1 MKIIWEGIFP
11 AVTTKFTVDG
21 KLDLEAYSKGIAAQ
35 IDAGVN
41 GLILGG
47 SLGEAST
54 LSDDE
59 KVELVAYTVTLAA
72 GKVPV
77 IFNIAEQS
85 TSVAITVAKEVI
97 KAGADGLMLLPPM
110 RYKADDN
117 ETVAYF
123 AAIAESVNVPIIIYN
138 NPVDYN
144 ITVTL
149 DMFEQLSKYK
159 NIEAVK
165 ESTRDVTN
173 VTRMINKFGSR
184 YSILTGVDT
193 LALESLFLGANG
205 WLAGLVNAFPK
216 ETVAIYRLAKA
227 KRYDEALAIYRWF
240 MPVLELDIHPKL
252 VQYIKLAEV
261 CTGLGTETVRAPR
274 LAITGSEREKVLAI
288 INSTISTRP
297 ELPAESWGQLE
308 AEAVS
313 N

>member
-149 DMFEQLSKYK
+149 DMFEQ
-159 NIEAVK
+159 
-165 ESTRDVTN
+165 
-173 VTRMINKFGSR
+173 
-184 YSILTGVDT
+184 
-193 LALESLFLGANG
+193 
-205 WLAGLVNAFPK
+205 
-216 ETVAIYRLAKA
+216 
-227 KRYDEALAIYRWF
+227 
-240 MPVLELDIHPKL
+240 
-252 VQYIKLAEV
+252 
-261 CTGLGTETVRAPR
+261 
-274 LAITGSEREKVLAI
+274 
-288 INSTISTRP
+288 
-297 ELPAESWGQLE
+297 
-308 AEAVS
+308 
-313 N
+313 